1 MLILQIEV
9 QFYALPFM
17 CCYFFLTVM
26 EIARNSKRK
35 QQNLE
40 NPEIKEV
47 IQEGRG
53 LHEQIDKF
61 IYDRIALT
69 QKNLG
74 GNMNASISNSP
85 LWSNKVSVLN
95 TDNSTM
101 LNEITIKDRS
111 IYLLR
116 NLRNQNEELSMK
128 RASISGKFQ
137 SSL

>member
-1 MLILQIEV
+1 
-9 QFYALPFM
+9 
-17 CCYFFLTVM
+17 M

-61 IYDRIALT
+61 INDRIALT

-74 GNMNASISNSP
+74 GNMNASISKSP
-85 LWSNKVSVLN
+85 LWRNKVSVLN
-95 TDNSTM
+95 NDNSTM